1 MQGRIPKRCI
11 KGVVNRR
18 DRPQIWQG
26 KIALDTEQGF
36 RTTKCG
42 RANAR
47 LGRDLVKG
55 EYGDCDWFYSR
66 FAQLDQEGSA
76 LSTAGK
82 YEKGAVSGAG
92 VGSRG
97 TVTCRT
103 TDGTVRRGSNSG
115 CTVLGTL
122 SLRQQRQA
130 AATSVRRP
138 QQAERH
144 IRPKDNGF
152 LALLPTGRSR

>member
-11 KGVVNRR
+11 KGVVNHR
-18 DRPQIWQG
+18 DQPQIWPR
-26 KIALDTEQGF
+26 KNALDAEQGF
-36 RTTKCG
+36 RTTKWGTSKCSS
-42 RANAR
+42 
-47 LGRDLVKG
+47 GRDLVKG
-55 EYGDCDWFYSR
+55 LYGKIKR
-66 FAQLDQEGSA
+66 FAQLDQVRSVRLGA
-76 LSTAGK
+76 AGK

-92 VGSRG
+92 VGSHC

-103 TDGTVRRGSNSG
+103 TDEAVRRGSNSC

-122 SLRQQRQA
+122 SARQRRQA
-130 AATSVRRP
+130 SATSVRRA

-152 LALLPTGRSR
+152 LALLPSGCSR